1 VVHGHQLKRQDNR
14 PHLGKY
20 EGENVQ
26 TNTDLQ
32 PKNSSSRKKR
42 LTTNA
47 ELILKISANDWNPF
61 KRVDPRV
68 LEKVMRAST
77 KKQKEQY
84 EDAPL

>member
-1 VVHGHQLKRQDNR
+1 
-14 PHLGKY
+14 LGKY

-61 KRVDPRV
+61 KRVDPSV

-77 KKQKEQY
+77 KKRIEQY